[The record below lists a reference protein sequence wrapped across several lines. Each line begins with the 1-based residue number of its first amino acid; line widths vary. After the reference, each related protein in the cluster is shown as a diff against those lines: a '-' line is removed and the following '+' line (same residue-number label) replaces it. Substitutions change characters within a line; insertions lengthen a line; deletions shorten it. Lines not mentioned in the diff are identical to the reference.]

1 MRKLVGLT
9 CHKGVKSQL
18 CIQLAGCFWRFD
30 DDGFFDGS
38 RYSRFCCLF
47 LRRLLF
53 DSELYFGCRMKE
65 RGRSFGNL
73 RKESILNDAQGK
85 AIRRSE
91 DKAIA
96 VHLEN
101 QGFDP
106 RIVLL
111 KRQLLFEEALATTG

>member
-1 MRKLVGLT
+1 
-9 CHKGVKSQL
+9 
-18 CIQLAGCFWRFD
+18 
-30 DDGFFDGS
+30 
-38 RYSRFCCLF
+38 
-47 LRRLLF
+47 
-53 DSELYFGCRMKE
+53 
-65 RGRSFGNL
+65 
-73 RKESILNDAQGK
+73 LNDAQGK